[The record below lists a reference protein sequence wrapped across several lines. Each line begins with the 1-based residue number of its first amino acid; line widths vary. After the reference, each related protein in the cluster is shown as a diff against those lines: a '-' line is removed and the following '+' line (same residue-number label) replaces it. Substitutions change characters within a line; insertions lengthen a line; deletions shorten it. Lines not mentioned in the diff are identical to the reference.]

1 MKNNMLKLAFAFLT
15 IGTICTSLS
24 AQSLKLGH
32 LNSQELLASMPG
44 TKAADQKLQE
54 FNKSLEG
61 QLKSMSTEYQGKVEQ
76 FKGQEAS
83 MAEAIKQAKIKEIQD
98 LEARIQEFQ
107 QNAQE
112 SIQKKKQEFYSPV
125 LKQAEEAIKSVA
137 KENNY
142 SYILDVSAGTV
153 LYSHDSDNIMA
164 LVKKKLGL
172 TAATPAPA
180 TPPAK

>member
-1 MKNNMLKLAFAFLT
+1 MMNKFFKLAFVIFTASA
-15 IGTICTSLS
+15 ITSTVQ
-24 AQSLKLGH
+24 AQALKLGH

-54 FNKSLEG
+54 FNKTLEG

-76 FKGQEAS
+76 YKGQEAS
-83 MAEAIKQAKIKEIQD
+83 MAEAIKQAKVKEIQD

-107 QNAQE
+107 QSAQE

-137 KENNY
+137 KENGY

-172 TAATPAPA
+172 SATAAPTGPI
-180 TPPAK
+180 AK